1 MRLNT
6 LKTFLLLGALSAL
19 LVSIGGAM
27 GPGAMTMLLG
37 LAVAMNLGAWFWS
50 DRLVLRMH
58 GARPLDAAAA
68 PELHGMVRDLA
79 ARAGV
84 PTPRLYVVDDAQ
96 PNAFATGRNPEHG
109 VVAVTTGLLRLLPR
123 QEVRGVIAHEIA
135 HIANRDI
142 LVASVAAAMA
152 AAVSFVGNALQFSA
166 LFGGGQSRDGEG
178 GSPLGVL
185 AMAIVAPVAATLV
198 QLGISRSREYM
209 ADELGARLAGD
220 PASLARALERLHQGA
235 ALIPS
240 DAARPATASLFIVN
254 PFAGAGGFARLF
266 STHPPMEDRVAR
278 LRALARASRASAA

>member
-1 MRLNT
+1 MRMNT
-6 LKTFLLLGALSAL
+6 FKTFLLLGALSAI

-27 GPGAMTMLLG
+27 GPGAMTVFVA
-37 LAVAMNLGAWFWS
+37 LALAMNLGAWFWS
-50 DRLVLRMH
+50 DRVVLRMH
-58 GARPLDAAAA
+58 GAQPLDAAEA
-68 PELHGMVRDLA
+68 PELHGMVRELA
-79 ARAGV
+79 ARAGI
-84 PTPRLYVVDDAQ
+84 PTPRLYLVDDAQ

-166 LFGGGQSRDGEG
+166 LFGGAQSSDEQG
-178 GSPLGVL
+178 GSPMGALV
-185 AMAIVAPVAATLV
+185 MAIVAPIAATLV

-220 PASLARALERLHQGA
+220 PESLARALERLHQGT

-240 DAARPATASLFIVN
+240 EAARPATASLFIVN
-254 PFAGAGGFARLF
+254 PFAGAGGLTRLF

-278 LRALARASRASAA
+278 LRALARASRAFAA